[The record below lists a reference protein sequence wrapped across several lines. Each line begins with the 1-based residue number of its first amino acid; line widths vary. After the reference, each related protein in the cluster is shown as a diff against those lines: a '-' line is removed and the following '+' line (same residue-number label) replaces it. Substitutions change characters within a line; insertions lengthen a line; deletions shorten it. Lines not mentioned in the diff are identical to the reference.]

1 MRLFRAELLKMRH
14 RTMTFVLLI
23 TMLVVMALVFLV
35 IGSLVGGILGEVES
49 LPGSTDFVPWRVGG
63 AFVGDFV
70 FGGLGT
76 LLAVIYAGGIVGGDY
91 SWGVLRNTIAR
102 GESRERY
109 MLAKAAAIGLLV
121 IIGAAITFVA
131 GMVMI
136 AIAATVSRFDL
147 GALTIETLVQLTG
160 GWGLGTLVLLERAAI
175 TIAVATMLRSQ
186 LAGIVVAVILYV
198 AEPIIGG
205 VLSIVGT
212 FGPAFD
218 PMREPTVHWSQ
229 FLPFSIGGSVAAE
242 GYVSLPALVPQ
253 LTATVPL
260 GQAVPVVLLY
270 TAGALGLA
278 MLVMRRQEIT

>member
-121 IIGAAITFVA
+121 IIGAAITFVG

-147 GALTIETLVQLTG
+147 GTLTVETMVQLAG

-175 TIAVATMLRSQ
+175 AIAVATMLRSQ

-205 VLSIVGT
+205 VLSIVGSID
-212 FGPAFD
+212 AFD